1 MAQTIFG
8 ALDACPTL
16 LYDSLATVPLI
27 PGDEDDDEGENV
39 AAVEVVEVEEEQGHP
54 HEGGHVALQP
64 LYRS

>member
-1 MAQTIFG
+1 M
-8 ALDACPTL
+8 DVPTL
-16 LYDSLATVPLI
+16 IYDSLAAVPLI

>member
-1 MAQTIFG
+1 VGPA
-8 ALDACPTL
+8 L

-27 PGDEDDDEGENV
+27 PGDEDDDEREDV